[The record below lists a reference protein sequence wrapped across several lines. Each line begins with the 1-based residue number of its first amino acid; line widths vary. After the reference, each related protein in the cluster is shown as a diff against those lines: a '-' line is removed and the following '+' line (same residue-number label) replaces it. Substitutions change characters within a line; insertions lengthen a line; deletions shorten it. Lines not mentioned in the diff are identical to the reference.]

1 MPQTRA
7 IVECAVFTLL
17 LRAGFRKNL
26 KTGEKIMKK
35 IMMILMIAAAMT
47 SAAFGQ
53 MKMSKDSRL
62 ETEIIALERQTNEAV
77 NKKDAKTLETI
88 VPADALIVTE
98 KGFEDRSQFFKRTFA
113 DECAVKSFSMDDTR
127 FVMLDKNTVMVAYKY
142 TQEAVCSGQSS
153 PSSLWISSLYSKRG
167 GKWLNTFFS
176 LTPAK

>member
-1 MPQTRA
+1 
-7 IVECAVFTLL
+7 
-17 LRAGFRKNL
+17 
-26 KTGEKIMKK
+26 MKK
-35 IMMILMIAAAMT
+35 IMMILMIAVAASTAMAQT
-47 SAAFGQ
+47 
-53 MKMSKDSRL
+53 KMSNDSRL
-62 ETEIIALERQTNEAV
+62 EKEIVALERQTNEAV

-113 DECAVKSFSMDDTR
+113 DECTVKSFSMDDIK
-127 FVMLDKNTVMVAYKY
+127 FVILDKNTVMVAYKY
-142 TQEAVCSGQSS
+142 TQDAPCNGQPS

>member
-1 MPQTRA
+1 
-7 IVECAVFTLL
+7 
-17 LRAGFRKNL
+17 
-26 KTGEKIMKK
+26 MKK
-35 IMMILMIAAAMT
+35 LMMILMITVAASAAMAQT
-47 SAAFGQ
+47 
-53 MKMSKDSRL
+53 KMSKDSQL
-62 ETEIIALERQTNEAV
+62 EKEIIALERQTNEAV

-113 DECAVKSFSMDDTR
+113 DECTVKSFSMDDTK

-142 TQEAVCSGQSS
+142 TQDAPCNGQSS